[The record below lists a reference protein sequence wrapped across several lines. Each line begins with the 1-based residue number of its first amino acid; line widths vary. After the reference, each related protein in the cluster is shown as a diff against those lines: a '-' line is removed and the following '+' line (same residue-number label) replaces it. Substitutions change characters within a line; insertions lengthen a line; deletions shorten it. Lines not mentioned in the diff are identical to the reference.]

1 VKEDVE
7 LMRAYLVRQGASQVP
22 INRVMLLWA
31 SAKVSGLLTPA
42 ERQSVIDET
51 LSKQQADGGFS
62 LSAFV
67 GPWKRHDGTPLESK
81 SDGYA
86 TGLITFALEQAGVP
100 RDQPSLKR
108 ALAWLASSQEKSDGR
123 WLAYSLNKQR
133 DLSSDIGRFMSDAA
147 TAYAV
152 LALEAK

>member
-1 VKEDVE
+1 MD
-7 LMRAYLVRQGASQVP
+7 
-22 INRVMLLWA
+22 RVMLLWA
-31 SAKVSGLLTPA
+31 STRLSGLLTPA
-42 ERQSVIDET
+42 QQQAIIDEA

-62 LSAFV
+62 LSSFV
-67 GPWKRHDGTPLESK
+67 GAWKRADHTPLETR

-86 TGLITFALEQAGVP
+86 TGIVTFVLQQTSGA
-100 RDQPSLKR
+100 RNQPHVKR
-108 ALAWLASSQEKSDGR
+108 GLAWLTRNQDPTEGR

-152 LALEAK
+152 MALKGSK